1 MELPMT
7 SPSVDR
13 RFGLNSGTAIKAP
26 CRVAATTNL
35 TLSGLQTVNG
45 VSLAAGDRVLV
56 TGQTNSVQN
65 GIYVADTGAWQR
77 ATDFDD
83 SRDVSKGT
91 IGVIMEGTYQNQ
103 FWMVTTSGTI
113 RPGSTS
119 ISFAV
124 GIPPLSI
131 LALASG
137 SSLVGFLQSGAGA
150 VAMTMQDAMR
160 ERVSVKQFGATGDG
174 VTIDTTAIQ
183 AAITRAGTTAQL
195 RWPAGT
201 YLCNQPLTVTSN
213 WIAEGEVTIKFSGIS
228 STSDCI
234 SITGGATYQKT
245 TLEGFTVNC
254 QATGRDGV
262 VLLNGDHPR
271 VRVRVINAQ
280 RDGFAVFCGGFDW
293 VENAELDIYTE
304 ANGRHGM
311 RIETWGSN
319 GAFFNESSLRL
330 EVRGVSL
337 RYNSGYGL
345 AALCPGTAGGS
356 KIASL
361 HITQIN
367 LDAQRAAA
375 VAAGFDIG
383 QNPIR
388 LVYSAGGTNKFEA
401 WKIDGGGF
409 ETTTGSD
416 DFRSPYLIL
425 ADSGVSAPY
434 WDIRGIVPANWSTGA
449 GVSGLTD
456 YFFHSCKDS
465 GGVSTSRVISG
476 SNLFN
481 TYGASSTFNI
491 DIPIPELP
499 DNGNYG
505 TTVASILYDLTLSY
519 QQFSGSGQ
527 ELYCRRIEIGFNK
540 TGGGAYWLSGVV
552 VASSIGTM
560 IATVNSVAI
569 SGTNLRV
576 NVTTGAGFAGGGGD
590 NHIHAAL
597 TRLSVARS

>member
-1 MELPMT
+1 MTATLLPNAKQQFWDSNGRPLAGGQVYFYIPNT
-7 SPSVDR
+7 STLKSTWQDEGKTILNTNPVVLDANGQAIIYGDGQYRQVVYDVHGNLIWDKLTDSYA
-13 RFGLNSGTAIKAP
+13 LNSEFQSF
-26 CRVAATTNL
+26 V
-35 TLSGLQTVNG
+35 SG
-45 VSLAAGDRVLV
+45 AG
-56 TGQTNSVQN
+56 
-65 GIYVADTGAWQR
+65 
-77 ATDFDD
+77 
-83 SRDVSKGT
+83 
-91 IGVIMEGTYQNQ
+91 
-103 FWMVTTSGTI
+103 
-113 RPGSTS
+113 GS
-119 ISFAV
+119 
-124 GIPPLSI
+124 
-131 LALASG
+131 SG
-137 SSLVGFLQSGAGA
+137 SSMFGFVQSGTGA
-150 VAMTMQDAMR
+150 VARTIETELR
-160 ERVSVKQFGATGDG
+160 ERISVKQFGVKGDG
-174 VTIDTTAIQ
+174 VTDDTVGIQ
-183 AAITRAGTTAQL
+183 NAITRAGTAGEL
-195 RWPAGT
+195 HWPAGT
-201 YLCNQPLTVTSN
+201 YLCTQPLTVTSY
-213 WIAEGEVTIKFSGIS
+213 WFAEGEVTIKFAGIS

-245 TLEGFTVNC
+245 TFDGFTVDC

-271 VRVRVINAQ
+271 VRTHVVNAQ

-311 RIETWGSN
+311 RIEMWGSN

-337 RYNSGYGL
+337 RYNGGNGL
-345 AALCPGTAGGS
+345 AALCPGTAGGA
-356 KIASL
+356 KVASL

-383 QNPIR
+383 QNPIH
-388 LVYSAGGTNKFEA
+388 LVYSVGGTNLFQA

-416 DFRSPYLIL
+416 DFRSPYLIY
-425 ADSGVSAPY
+425 ADIGVSAPY
-434 WDIRGIVPANWSTGA
+434 WDVRGIVPGNWSTGSGGA
-449 GVSGLTD
+449 FGLTD
-456 YFFHSCKDS
+456 YMFHSCKDN
-465 GGVSTSRVISG
+465 GGVTTSRVISG
-476 SNLFN
+476 SSLLGA
-481 TYGASSTFNI
+481 YGASSTFNI
-491 DIPIPELP
+491 DIPIPEMP

-505 TTVASILYDLTLSY
+505 TTYASILYDLTLSY

-540 TGGGAYWLSGVV
+540 TGLGAYWLSGIV
-552 VASSIGTM
+552 VASSIGTL
-560 IATVNSVAI
+560 IASVNSVAI

-597 TRLSVARS
+597 TRLSVARA

>member
-1 MELPMT
+1 MASLMPTGKQQYFNPTSGRPLAGGLLYTYAAGTSTLKTTWQDSDGTVPNTNPIILDSTGSALVYWDGAYKVVLKDAQGNTVYTVDNYKTDPYSLQSILP
-7 SPSVDR
+7 
-13 RFGLNSGTAIKAP
+13 
-26 CRVAATTNL
+26 
-35 TLSGLQTVNG
+35 
-45 VSLAAGDRVLV
+45 SLAE
-56 TGQTNSVQN
+56 S
-65 GIYVADTGAWQR
+65 
-77 ATDFDD
+77 
-83 SRDVSKGT
+83 
-91 IGVIMEGTYQNQ
+91 
-103 FWMVTTSGTI
+103 
-113 RPGSTS
+113 
-119 ISFAV
+119 
-124 GIPPLSI
+124 
-131 LALASG
+131 SG
-137 SSLVGFLQSGAGA
+137 SSLVGFLQSGGGA
-150 VAMTMQDAMR
+150 TAMTVQDALR
-160 ERVSVKQFGATGDG
+160 ERISIKQFGAKGDG
-174 VTIDTTAIQ
+174 TTDDTTAIQ
-183 AAITRAGTTAQL
+183 AAITRAGTAGQL

-201 YLCNQPLTVTSN
+201 YLCKQPLTVACQ
-213 WIAEGEVTIKFSGIS
+213 WIAEGEVTIKFSSIS

-245 TLEGFTVNC
+245 IFDGFTVDC

-271 VRVRVINAQ
+271 VRAHVVNAQ

-293 VENAELDIYTE
+293 VENADLDIYTE

-311 RIETWGSN
+311 RIEMWGSN

-337 RYNSGYGL
+337 RYNAGNGL
-345 AALCPGTAGGS
+345 AALCPGTAGGA

-388 LVYSAGGTNKFEA
+388 LVYSAGGTNLFQA

-416 DFRSPYLIL
+416 DFRSPYLIY

-434 WDIRGIVPANWSTGA
+434 WDVRGIVPGNWSTGSGGA
-449 GVSGLTD
+449 FGLTD
-456 YFFHSCKDS
+456 YMFHSCKDN
-465 GGVSTSRVISG
+465 GGVTTSRVISG
-476 SNLFN
+476 SSLFN
-481 TYGASSTFNI
+481 AYGASSTFNI

-505 TTVASILYDLTLSY
+505 TTYASILYDLTLSY
-519 QQFSGSGQ
+519 QQFSGAGQ

-540 TGGGAYWLSGVV
+540 TGLGAYWLSGIV
-552 VASSIGTM
+552 VASNIGTM
-560 IATVNSVAI
+560 IASVNSVAI